1 MDKPGANFKREQQTD
16 GRWVIKYSPNGWD
29 DRKPLIKVP
38 LFKKNDPITGKL
50 IKVPVMNTIHEKT
63 ERGYKLYYI
72 NPSNPLEYKEYVP
85 LSDEVWAKQD
95 LFKPEERA
103 HFESTMMKV
112 SDEADVF
119 KP

>member
-1 MDKPGANFKREQQTD
+1 MDKPGANFKREQQAD
-16 GRWVIKYSPNGWD
+16 GRWVIKYAPNGWD

-38 LFKKNDPITGKL
+38 HFKKNDPITGKL
-50 IKVPVMNTIHEKT
+50 IKQPVMNSIQEKT
-63 ERGYKLYYI
+63 EKGYRLYYI
-72 NPSNPLEYKEYVP
+72 NPHNPLEYKEYVP

-112 SDEADVF
+112 SDDTDVF
-119 KP
+119 KA